1 MPAMGR
7 STQLFAQD
15 DDMRTRF
22 AAKSKADLIW
32 DLWVHQNPT
41 ANHEAHRTLY
51 LGAIAL
57 GLPMSHIIS
66 YLEAYSDSEAS
77 QDESSE
83 GEQ

>member
-1 MPAMGR
+1 MK
-7 STQLFAQD
+7 
-15 DDMRTRF
+15 TRF
-22 AAKSKADLIW
+22 AAKSKEELIW
-32 DLWVHQNPT
+32 DLWVHHNPE
-41 ANHEAHRTLY
+41 ANHEAHRTLS

-77 QDESSE
+77 QAESPE

>member
-1 MPAMGR
+1 MK
-7 STQLFAQD
+7 
-15 DDMRTRF
+15 TRF
-22 AAKSKADLIW
+22 SSKSKADLIW